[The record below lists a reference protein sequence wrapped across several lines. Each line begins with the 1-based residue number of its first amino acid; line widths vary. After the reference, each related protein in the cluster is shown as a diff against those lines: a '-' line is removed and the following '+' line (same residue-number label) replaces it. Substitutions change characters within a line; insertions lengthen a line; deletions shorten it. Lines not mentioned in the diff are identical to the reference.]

1 MKALKIDQNME
12 RRIEKRPA
20 CSEEIFFATAKR
32 LYEGRLRDYS
42 RNGLFIKT
50 KEALSIG
57 ETITVVDPHP
67 DGGNVKRKGQIMWRN
82 MEGFGVE
89 LYRHRNDMENKIIRF
104 EKRSTTRL

>member
-12 RRIEKRPA
+12 RRIEKRHA

-67 DGGNVKRKGQIMWRN
+67 HGGNVKRKGQIMWRN

-89 LYRHRNDMENKIIRF
+89 LYRRRNDMENKIIRF

>member
-12 RRIEKRPA
+12 RRIEKRHA